1 MKNRQLISQYVI
13 IDPKTGEIIREHN
26 QKLEPP
32 SHIYFPKKFV
42 KIHWRAVTSMN
53 NNDLGYFVKLTNHLD
68 YYTNRLVD
76 GHVGRTTKP
85 LLHKDMADILDV
97 SIRTVTAF
105 MGKMSDIKSILKI
118 DSNYYINPSF
128 ASRSKGIDYD
138 IVMEMMELDP
148 SIFEFIDENQQKI
161 INNFNLNRD

>member
-1 MKNRQLISQYVI
+1 MKNRQLISQNVI
-13 IDPKTGEIIREHN
+13 IDPETEEPIRKRN
-26 QKLEPP
+26 KMIQLP
-32 SHIYFPKKFV
+32 SRINFPKNFI
-42 KIHWRAVTSMN
+42 KIHGRAVTSMN
-53 NNDLGYFVKLTNHLD
+53 NNELGYFVKLANHLD

-76 GHVGRTTKP
+76 GHVGRTPKP

-105 MGKMSDIKSILKI
+105 MGKMSDIKSIIKI

>member
-1 MKNRQLISQYVI
+1 MKNRKLISLYTLS
-13 IDPKTGEIIREHN
+13 DPETGEVIREHTKMLN
-26 QKLEPP
+26 PP
-32 SHIYFPKKFV
+32 KYIRFPKDFT
-42 KIHWRAVTSMN
+42 KIHWRAGNSMN
-53 NNDLGYFVKLTNHLD
+53 NIDLGYFVKLTD
-68 YYTNRLVD
+68 YLEYSTNKLVYR
-76 GHVGRTTKP
+76 HVGRTPKP

-138 IVMEMMELDP
+138 IVMKMKEFDP
-148 SIFEFIDENQQKI
+148 SIFQFIDEEQKAI
-161 INNFNLNRD
+161 INIFNLYP